1 MVRYVL
7 SRLGYG
13 LIAVIGVVL
22 VVFVVVRML
31 GDPAALMLSEDAPPA
46 AIEAFR
52 QEHGFDQ
59 PILVQLVRFL
69 GEVAAGN
76 LGTSLR
82 HHEPAMALIMERIP
96 ATLQLAVAALVLSL
110 VVSIPL
116 GIIAAMNKDTMR
128 DRATMVLAITGQS
141 IPDFWFGLM
150 LMLVFSVWLKW
161 LPVSGTGTWLHM
173 VLPVITLATFPL
185 ARTTRLVRSSLLETL
200 GQDYIQTARS
210 KGLSGLTTVYKHAL
224 RNALIPVVTIV
235 GLEVGSLLSGAIIV
249 ETIFAW
255 PGMGRLLVQALNNRD
270 FPVIQAGVLMLAIIK
285 VLVTIVVDVAYTI
298 IDPRIRYA

>member
-22 VVFVVVRML
+22 VVFVVVRLL

-59 PILVQLVRFL
+59 PIMVQLGRFFS
-69 GEVAAGN
+69 EVARGD

-82 HHEPAMALIMERIP
+82 HHEPALSLIIERIP

-110 VVSIPL
+110 VISIPL
-116 GIIAAMNKDTMR
+116 GIVAALNKDTIR
-128 DRATMVLAITGQS
+128 DRATMVLAIAGQS

-200 GQDYIQTARS
+200 GQDYIQTARA
-210 KGLSGLTTVYKHAL
+210 KGLSGMVTVYKHAL
-224 RNALIPVVTIV
+224 RNALIPVITIV

-285 VLVTIVVDVAYTI
+285 VLVTIVVDVTYTI
-298 IDPRIRYA
+298 IAPRIRYT

>member
-22 VVFVVVRML
+22 VVFVVVRLL

-59 PILVQLVRFL
+59 PIMVQLGRFFS
-69 GEVAAGN
+69 EVARGD

-82 HHEPAMALIMERIP
+82 HHEPALSLIIERIP

-110 VVSIPL
+110 VISIPL
-116 GIIAAMNKDTMR
+116 GIVAALNKDTIR
-128 DRATMVLAITGQS
+128 DRATMVLAIAGQS

-200 GQDYIQTARS
+200 GQDYIQTARA
-210 KGLSGLTTVYKHAL
+210 KGLSGMVTVYKHAL
-224 RNALIPVVTIV
+224 RNALIPVITIV

-285 VLVTIVVDVAYTI
+285 VLVTIVVDVTYTI
-298 IDPRIRYA
+298 IDPRIRYT

>member
-22 VVFVVVRML
+22 VVFVVVRLL

-59 PILVQLVRFL
+59 PIMVQLGRFFT
-69 GEVAAGN
+69 EVASGD

-82 HHEPAMALIMERIP
+82 HHEPALSLIIERIP

-110 VVSIPL
+110 VISIPL
-116 GIIAAMNKDTMR
+116 GIVAALNKDTIR
-128 DRATMVLAITGQS
+128 DRATMVLAIAGQS

-200 GQDYIQTARS
+200 GQDYIQTARA
-210 KGLSGLTTVYKHAL
+210 KGLSGMVTVYKHAL
-224 RNALIPVVTIV
+224 RNALIPVITIV

-285 VLVTIVVDVAYTI
+285 VLVTIVVDVTYTI
-298 IDPRIRYA
+298 IDPRIRYT